1 MGEIMRKFKV
11 TLVRRIISNGSQIDS
26 SIIVEVNAEDG
37 HDAAQLAENQMGK
50 SWVAVFATI

>member
-1 MGEIMRKFKV
+1 MHKFKV
-11 TLVRRIISNGSQIDS
+11 TLVRRIASNGSQIDS

-50 SWVAVFATI
+50 SWVAVDTAFA